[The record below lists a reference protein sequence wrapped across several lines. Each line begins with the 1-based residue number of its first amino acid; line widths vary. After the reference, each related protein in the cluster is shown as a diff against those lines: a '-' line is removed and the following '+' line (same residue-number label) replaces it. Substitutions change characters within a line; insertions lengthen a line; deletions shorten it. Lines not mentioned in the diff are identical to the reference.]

1 MSVSRAA
8 LALAGLLIGMA
19 GLAQLVRKPVC
30 VRRRKVQYGDLCP
43 RLAED
48 EAAFAAGSD
57 LELEAARFG
66 GSLSGSEGRIGFG
79 HTRSL
84 AHDEAAAEW
93 ITVLTVGQRAGADH
107 A

>member
-19 GLAQLVRKPVC
+19 ALAQLVRKPVSVC
-30 VRRRKVQYGDLCP
+30 RGKGQDSDLGPRR
-43 RLAED
+43 AED

-84 AHDEAAAEW
+84 AHDEAVAEW